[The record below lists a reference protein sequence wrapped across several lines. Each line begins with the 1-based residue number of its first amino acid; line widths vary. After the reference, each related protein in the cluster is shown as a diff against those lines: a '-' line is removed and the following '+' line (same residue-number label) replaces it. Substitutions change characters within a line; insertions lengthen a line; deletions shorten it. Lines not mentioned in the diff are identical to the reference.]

1 MHHIYVSGPGPTHN
15 SGKLANHR
23 MPKDAN
29 LQHQEQQEH
38 GSSLESTKIRD
49 LEAELARLKTLE
61 LENLRAIAMQRL
73 QASEASIPAIFPYE
87 GKWSFHGKKPIM
99 IMRGRERALAVLSI
113 PPEV

>member
-1 MHHIYVSGPGPTHN
+1 
-15 SGKLANHR
+15 

-29 LQHQEQQEH
+29 LHDQEQEEP
-38 GSSLESTKIRD
+38 GSSSLESTKIRD

-87 GKWSFHGKKPIM
+87 GKWSINGKYQKW
-99 IMRGRERALAVLSI
+99 RERGYW
-113 PPEV
+113 